1 MSNTEII
8 HAYRKLLRAGLRAV
22 QFSKPARYGL
32 TAQLR
37 TAFRDPD
44 PGAAFQPEAIRRT
57 VWFLNA
63 AAQER
68 GLEHRIVKNLVAV
81 AWLRGC
87 EKGPTWSAVLLAR
100 DQKKDK

>member
-22 QFSKPARYGL
+22 QFSKPARYSL

-37 TAFRDPD
+37 TAFRER
-44 PGAAFQPEAIRRT
+44 GAAFQPEAIRRT

-81 AWLRGC
+81 AWLRGR
-87 EKGPTWSAVLLAR
+87 ERGPPWSVVLQAKE
-100 DQKKDK
+100 QKKDR